1 LPAHLSSAIMVWV
14 TEDSVSMIYEALSSG
29 AQVGLLPMPRKSE
42 AGRVARGVKGLIEE
56 GLLCGYEAWQASHEM
71 SQGEAAF
78 AEAEHCA
85 QLILES
91 I

>member
-1 LPAHLSSAIMVWV
+1 V

-56 GLLCGYEAWQASHEM
+56 GLLCGYEAWQASHQM
-71 SQGEAAF
+71 SWGQDVL
-78 AEAEHCA
+78 AEADRCA
-85 QLILES
+85 ELISAS